1 MLSLSSLA
9 STRLISV
16 FYARCFR
23 TAERKERIAAAR
35 IEPSRASSM
44 MRLIARACS
53 SKSVVGDGEEE
64 VSRMLGA
71 CADASRG
78 VGVGGDIVDRNKGNS
93 EKEK

>member
-1 MLSLSSLA
+1 VLSLSSLA
-9 STRLISV
+9 STRLIDV

-23 TAERKERIAAAR
+23 TAERKGRITTAR

-44 MRLIARACS
+44 MRSIAWAYL

-78 VGVGGDIVDRNKGNS
+78 VGVGGDMVV
-93 EKEK
+93 